1 MSVVKGLV
9 CALLLAALFWGAIEV
24 AFLLGVATPM
34 PVRWGAIS
42 AGAAGG
48 GYASRYLSWGWLAGS
63 LGGAVVGFY
72 LPLMLMFVLS
82 DIGYEALLPWL
93 VLSTVTGLAMGG
105 FSLDRIFR
113 KRRKSCSS
121 N

>member
-1 MSVVKGLV
+1 MRVVKVLV
-9 CALLLAALFWGAIEV
+9 WAVLLAALFWVAIE
-24 AFLLGVATPM
+24 AASLLGVVTPEL
-34 PVRWGAIS
+34 VRWGAIS

-48 GYASRYLSWGWLAGS
+48 GYASLYLSWGWLAGS

-72 LPLMLMFVLS
+72 LPLLLMFVLP

-113 KRRKSCSS
+113 KRRTSCGS